1 MMDIFKVIGVGLV
14 GLCAA
19 LLLKTTDNRYAV
31 LAVVAT
37 GAVILIVSLNS
48 LGGAVVRLHEIID
61 STGVDEALFAS
72 LLKIVGIGYLTEYTS
87 EVCADADCASIGRK
101 VAFAGKIAIF
111 LLALPIVKALIDT
124 VGGLISGL

>member
-1 MMDIFKVIGVGLV
+1 MDIFKVIGVGLV

-87 EVCADADCASIGRK
+87 EVCTDADCASIGRK

>member
-1 MMDIFKVIGVGLV
+1 MDIFKVIGVGLV

-101 VAFAGKIAIF
+101 IAFAGKIAIF

>member
-1 MMDIFKVIGVGLV
+1 MDIFKVIGVGLV